1 MKVKELQQSLK
12 NDISPVYFIT
22 GDDDYLKD
30 YALNAFVKLL
40 NPDVVDFNL
49 NIFQDFSQVK
59 DITTALGG
67 YPLMDDKKVVV
78 VKESTKPNTEDDKA
92 LVKYFNSPE
101 PQSIFV
107 IFDNGDLTSYH
118 KYGEVVDCSTLNI
131 DDCAKQVALS
141 IKTMDAKIEQSACK
155 KLAEYCLCDLRK
167 VHNEIDK
174 LVNYASGNVI
184 TCNDVEKLVT
194 PTTDYKIYEFTQSLA
209 AQNVLKA
216 KKIMDTLLLQ
226 GNKPLMLIQSILTQ
240 YKRMLYSLI
249 SKGKDEEIAKSLNV
263 KPFAV
268 KMARQV
274 AENYS
279 PKILKQYCESLVDI
293 EYKTLT
299 GQTNETDAL
308 KTAISLLLVK

>member
-1 MKVKELQQSLK
+1 MKVKELQKSLK
-12 NDISPVYFIT
+12 DDISPVYFIT
-22 GDDDYLKD
+22 GDDDYLKE

-49 NIFQDFSQVK
+49 NIFQDFSLLA

-78 VKESTKPNTEDDKA
+78 VKETTKPTAEESKI
-92 LVKYFNSPE
+92 LVKYFNNPE

-107 IFDNGDLTSYH
+107 MFDNGDMSSYH
-118 KYGEVVDCSTLNI
+118 KYGEVVDCNTLSV
-131 DDCAKQVALS
+131 DDCAKQV
-141 IKTMDAKIEQSACK
+141 TMSVKMLNGKIEPTACT

-174 LVNYASGNVI
+174 LVSYAGGNVI
-184 TCNDVEKLVT
+184 TCYDVEKLVT

-209 AQNVLKA
+209 EQNVLKA
-216 KKIMDTLLLQ
+216 KNVMDTLLLQ
-226 GNKPLMLIQSILTQ
+226 GNKPLTLIQSILTQ

-249 SKGKDEEIAKSLNV
+249 SKGKDEEIAKSLNI

-268 KMARQV
+268 KMARKV

-299 GQTNETDAL
+299 GQTNESDAL